1 MVGEGATEQIVAKV
15 KTDGVGVL
23 YQGAL
28 ANAVASFAGNY
39 PWYLTFNSLNEALP
53 LAPDGDLS
61 AKLLRTAVLG
71 VSAACVSD
79 CVSNSIRVLK
89 TTRQTSA
96 ETITYKEAAQQII
109 DSDGWRGLFGRGL
122 GTRLVTN
129 ALQAVLFTVI
139 WKLLEEQ
146 ISKVGFFA

>member
-1 MVGEGATEQIVAKV
+1 MKTSLQVVGEGAFEQVKAKV
-15 KTDGVGVL
+15 KTDGFGAL

-28 ANAVASFAGNY
+28 GNALASFAGNY
-39 PWYLTFNSLNEALP
+39 PWFLTFNSLNEALP
-53 LAPDGDLS
+53 AAPDGDLA
-61 AKLLRTAVLG
+61 AKLVRTAALG

-89 TTRQTSA
+89 TTRLA
-96 ETITYKEAAQQII
+96 
-109 DSDGWRGLFGRGL
+109 
-122 GTRLVTN
+122 TN

-146 ISKVGFFA
+146 ISRTGFFS